1 MQSLQ
6 RRIGRDTHDHMR
18 QSYHHTPRTA
28 ATLMF
33 ASVTIFAAGCADH
46 TGLHGGKLQLGT
58 ALRGSIGPGTTQKHA
73 HDRIAHIAN
82 PALAQPTSIS
92 NVLAFKRTKIGCLPG
107 DLKNVLERVATNYGK
122 VTISS
127 THRNR
132 RHNRRIGGASESMHL
147 KCRAIDF
154 RVHGP
159 PRGLLS
165 FLRRQPGVGGLKR
178 YRSGFYHIDNGERR
192 SW

>member
-6 RRIGRDTHDHMR
+6 SRIDRDTHDHMR
-18 QSYHHTPRTA
+18 QSYHHTPSTA

-46 TGLHGGKLQLGT
+46 TGL
-58 ALRGSIGPGTTQKHA
+58 
-73 HDRIAHIAN
+73 DRIAPIAN

-92 NVLAFKRTKIGCLPG
+92 NVLAFERTKIGCLPS
-107 DLKNVLERVATNYGK
+107 DLKNVLERVAAYYGK
-122 VTISS
+122 VTVSS

-159 PRGLLS
+159 HRGLLS